1 MIGSAQRFLLA
12 SLVLIFTLVSGQSAP
27 AASDEDFY
35 RGKTVRIVVGY
46 SPGGGFDTFAR
57 LLARY
62 LGRHIP
68 GEPTVIVQNMP
79 GAGSLVA
86 ANWVYGQQPDGRTIV
101 TFHFGLITQATVGD
115 PLVKFDPAKYIW
127 LGDPSIGGL
136 PQVLWLRGDLPISSV
151 ADFKNREKP
160 LALGVT
166 GRAEGPAIAGEFLR
180 YLGFPVNNISGYKGS
195 SDIMVALERNE
206 VDGRIIGQ
214 STMQM
219 IYSRYVQ
226 GGVVK
231 PLLSLGKEPRLEPLP
246 GVATLED
253 LKLNTAQR
261 NLAEFLSRTW
271 VALRPFALPP
281 GVPPQRVAML
291 RQAFHQTLKD
301 PQLIK
306 DAERQGTEISPMPG
320 EELTQIVKELAAA
333 PRDVVDIYKTF
344 IGLKN

>member
-1 MIGSAQRFLLA
+1 MAASARKALLGFLVLVLLPWQLA
-12 SLVLIFTLVSGQSAP
+12 SAR
-27 AASDEDFY
+27 ASEEAFY

-57 LLARY
+57 LVARY

-101 TFHFGLITQATVGD
+101 TFHFGLITQALVGD
-115 PLVKFDPAKYIW
+115 PLVKFDPARYVW

-136 PQVLWLRGDLPISSV
+136 PQVLWIRNDLPIRSV
-151 ADFKNREKP
+151 DDFRKREKP

-180 YLGFPVNNISGYKGS
+180 YLGFPVTNISGYKGS

-219 IYSRYVQ
+219 IYSRYIQ
-226 GGVVK
+226 GGVVR
-231 PLLSLGKEPRLEPLP
+231 PLVSLGKEPRLEPLP

-253 LKLNTAQR
+253 LNLNTRQR

-281 GVPPQRVAML
+281 GVPPERLAVL
-291 RQAFHQTLKD
+291 RRAFSQVLKD

-306 DAERQGTEISPMPG
+306 EAERQGTEISPLSG
-320 EELTQIVKELAAA
+320 EDLSQIVKELSAA
-333 PRDVVDIYKTF
+333 PRDVVEIYKTF

>member
-1 MIGSAQRFLLA
+1 MTASVRNALLVFLAFAFLPWPWARA
-12 SLVLIFTLVSGQSAP
+12 SEENF
-27 AASDEDFY
+27 F

-68 GEPTVIVQNMP
+68 GEPSVIVQNMP

-86 ANWVYGQQPDGRTIV
+86 ANWVYGQPPDGRTIV
-101 TFHFGLITQATVGD
+101 TFHFGLITQALVGD
-115 PLVKFDPAKYIW
+115 PLVKFDPARFVW

-136 PQVLWLRGDLPISSV
+136 PQVLWVRNDLPVRSVGDLR
-151 ADFKNREKP
+151 KREKP

-166 GRAEGPAIAGEFLR
+166 GRAEGPAVAGELLR
-180 YLGFPVNNISGYKGS
+180 YLGFPVTNISGYKGS

-219 IYSRYVQ
+219 IYARYIQAGLVR
-226 GGVVK
+226 
-231 PLLSLGKEPRLEPLP
+231 PLLSMGKEPRLKPLA
-246 GVATLED
+246 GVATLDD
-253 LKLNTAQR
+253 LKLNSSQR
-261 NLAEFLSRTW
+261 HLADFLSRTW

-281 GVPPQRVAML
+281 GVSEGRVAAL
-291 RQAFHQTLKD
+291 RRAFAQALKD
-301 PQLIK
+301 PQLMK
-306 DAERQGTEISPMPG
+306 DAERQGSEISPLSG
-320 EELTQIVKELAAA
+320 EDLSQIVKELAVA
-333 PRDVVDIYKTF
+333 PRDVVEIYKSF

>member
-1 MIGSAQRFLLA
+1 MAASARKALLA
-12 SLVLIFTLVSGQSAP
+12 FLVFVLLPWQSAT
-27 AASDEDFY
+27 ARASEEAFY

-57 LLARY
+57 LVARY

-101 TFHFGLITQATVGD
+101 TFHFGLVTQALVGD
-115 PLVKFDPAKYIW
+115 PLVKFDPARFVW

-136 PQVLWLRGDLPISSV
+136 PQVLWIRNDLPIRSV
-151 ADFKNREKP
+151 DDLRKREKP

-180 YLGFPVNNISGYKGS
+180 YLGFPITNISGYKGS
-195 SDIMVALERNE
+195 NDIMVALERNE

-219 IYSRYVQ
+219 IYARYIQEGLVR
-226 GGVVK
+226 
-231 PLLSLGKEPRLEPLP
+231 PLLSLGKEPRLAPLS

-253 LKLNTAQR
+253 LNLNTGQR

-281 GVPPQRVAML
+281 GVPAARVAAL
-291 RQAFHQTLKD
+291 RNAFSQVLKD

-306 DAERQGTEISPMPG
+306 EAERQGTEISPLSG
-320 EELTQIVKELAAA
+320 EDLSQIVKELAAA
-333 PRDVVDIYKTF
+333 PRDVVETYKTF